1 MMRVK
6 LQHEYHDAQLA
17 SVSFNDDDVTL
28 VAELDG
34 HWNHQCPERAFLTFH
49 GVKNLTEVRI
59 KLAAP
64 IEQGDAKL
72 NDEIIGIRKLDKTR
86 YLVDLHHAGALEID
100 CRGLSEI

>member
-1 MMRVK
+1 MRVK